1 MLCVSFEGEK
11 RERENSK
18 ADVWKFNT
26 SGKTLREYHQCWEKD
41 WNVNCMLKNGGSLN
55 LRRKTGHA
63 M

>member
-1 MLCVSFEGEK
+1 MLCVIFEGEK

-41 WNVNCMLKNGGSLN
+41 WNVNCMLKMGVV
-55 LRRKTGHA
+55 
-63 M
+63 